1 MTQAPS
7 SSTSNNCAQ
16 DSPSRFPRTI
26 VAVSREEFTLPIEL
40 TVRDA
45 SGHKTTLPNDLHGH
59 FFMVGPA
66 GSINSFKVEGNDHV
80 VLGSKDG
87 WTALYNGDG
96 IVYRLSFDQG
106 AASLKTRLMK
116 PPCYY
121 ADLATQN
128 KKDQYEELEFKNL
141 GISRAS
147 LNKLGVRNQLNTAF
161 LPFKLEDD
169 ESERLLIT
177 WDVGRPYEIDPET
190 LEILTPVGK
199 NDDWEDLLPNQPPL
213 PFKNIMTSAH
223 PVFDPNAGKVY
234 TLNVGK
240 SLGTMFGFS
249 RSLKERIS
257 DNAEAIKTTIQS
269 STMPQ
274 DLQEN
279 VDLFYK
285 SFLNMMLMLT
295 DFLAIVVKILRF
307 WRKQYNYV
315 HLLEWDGKKI
325 DINGKWNILL
335 SKYNP
340 LVINQTVHQMGLT
353 EKYILFA
360 ETSFKF
366 SLENVLPF
374 QKNNLATSFK
384 TFFIDFSDYPQY
396 PSTKLYIVKRAD
408 LEATRNKS
416 NKALDWL
423 IRNPFV
429 GIPTV
434 IAQEVEIAPE
444 FSHYLVDYDNTDNQ
458 IVLHI
463 SHLAASDISE
473 YIRIFDR
480 SAYDDGHQDQIQD
493 KYDNPQLTSRLRKL
507 AGSVVSPMDISR
519 LGRWVIDGETGQVI
533 DRQLTITEKD
543 RPIIKQQLL
552 DNQLDPKYSLTWS
565 TAFYVYHDQKPT
577 KSYTDIFWNSWGCW
591 PDTLTSRT
599 VDSYREYPQR
609 IVDFENVMD
618 LTYQGIPSSLCHL
631 MMRRNSEN
639 EIKIELNKDNYY
651 QFNNRYLG
659 TSPQFVPRPDAED
672 QTDGYIVCTVLTSD
686 ELLSQGNLGHSDP
699 EWSQNSEIWIF
710 DARKLNDGPLYK
722 LSHPDLN
729 IGFSFHA
736 IWMAEAKSPSRSLD
750 YNVRQDY
757 EDLIEQLTTYQ
768 PRLRDQVRKLFEEEI
783 YPHFE

>member
-1 MTQAPS
+1 MTKS
-7 SSTSNNCAQ
+7 SPTNTAKKFSQ
-16 DSPSRFPRTI
+16 DSLSRFPQTI
-26 VAVSREEFTLPIEL
+26 VAVSREEFIEPIKL

-45 SGHKTTLPNDLHGH
+45 NNNPATLPNDLHGH
-59 FFMVGPA
+59 FFIVGPA
-66 GSINSFKVEGNDHV
+66 GSVNSAPVDDEV
-80 VLGSKDG
+80 VWVSKDG

-106 AASLKTRLMK
+106 GASLKTRLMK

-121 ADLATQN
+121 ADLATQT
-128 KKDQYEELEFKNL
+128 KRDRYQEFEFRNL

-161 LPFKLEDD
+161 LPFKLADD
-169 ESERLLIT
+169 ENERLLVT

-199 NDDWEDLLPNQPPL
+199 NQDWEDLLPNQPPL

-223 PVFDPNAGKVY
+223 PVFDAQTEKVY

-249 RSLKERIS
+249 RSLKQRIS
-257 DNAEAIKTTIQS
+257 DNAEALKNTIQS
-269 STMPQ
+269 STLPQ
-274 DLQEN
+274 NLQQY
-279 VDLFYK
+279 VDRFYRYMLDTLVM
-285 SFLNMMLMLT
+285 LN
-295 DFLAIVVKILRF
+295 DFAALVVKFLRF
-307 WRKQYNYV
+307 VRKEYNFV
-315 HLLEWDGKKI
+315 HLLEWDGKQVGI
-325 DINGKWNILL
+325 CGKWNIIL
-335 SKYNP
+335 SKYDP

-384 TFFIDFSDYPQY
+384 TFVIDFSDYPQY

-408 LEATRNKS
+408 LEAARNKP
-416 NKALDWL
+416 NKFIDWFC
-423 IRNPFV
+423 RSPFEN
-429 GIPTV
+429 IPTV
-434 IAQEVEIAPE
+434 VAQEVEISPE
-444 FSHYLVDYDNTDNQ
+444 FSHFLVDYDNPDNQ

-480 SAYDDGHQDQIQD
+480 SAYDFRDRTGEYNP
-493 KYDNPQLTSRLRKL
+493 YDDSQLTPRMQKL

-519 LGRWVIDGETGQVI
+519 LGRWVIDGETGKII
-533 DRQLTITEKD
+533 DRQLSVSEQD
-543 RPIIKQQLL
+543 REIIHQQLAS
-552 DNQLDPKYSLTWS
+552 DRLDPKYSLTWS
-565 TAFYVYHDQKPT
+565 TAFYIYHDQKPT
-577 KSYTDIFWNSWGCW
+577 RNYTDIFWNSWGCW
-591 PDTLTSRT
+591 PDTLTSRNFEA
-599 VDSYREYPQR
+599 YKGYHQR
-609 IVDFENVMD
+609 IVDAQHVVD
-618 LTYQGIPSSLCHL
+618 LTYRGIPSSLCHL
-631 MMRRNSEN
+631 KIRTNAEG
-639 EIKIELNKDNYY
+639 ETKIELDEDNYY
-651 QFNNRYLG
+651 QFHNHYLG
-659 TSPQFVPRPDAED
+659 TSSQFVPRPNAQD
-672 QTDGYIVCTVLTSD
+672 QTDGYIVCAVLTSD
-686 ELLSQGNLGHSDP
+686 ELLSQSDHENNDP

-710 DARKLNDGPLYK
+710 DARKLNQGPLYK
-722 LSHPDLN
+722 LSHPKLN

-736 IWMAEAKSPSRSLD
+736 IWLPQAKSPQRRLD

-757 EDLIEQLTTYQ
+757 QDLVEQLIDYQ
-768 PRLRDQVRKLFEEEI
+768 PELGDRVRQLFDEEI